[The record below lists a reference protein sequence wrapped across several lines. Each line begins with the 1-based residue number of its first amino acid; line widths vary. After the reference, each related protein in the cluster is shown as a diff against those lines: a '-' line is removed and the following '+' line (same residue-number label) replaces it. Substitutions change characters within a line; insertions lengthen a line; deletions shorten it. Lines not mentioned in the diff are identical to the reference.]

1 VANRIPLTSN
11 KEKRRIEE
19 LPEGDYLNLSKSGIV
34 SAVSIQSETFY
45 GNLIGTAYT
54 SVTLIDASNITGGII
69 STSRLSGSY
78 DIDITGKARSLE
90 RAENILDGTINP
102 ARLSGT
108 YNIDIENRGDVGQV
122 IFNSPDGYIYGANNF
137 YYVSGNVG
145 IGTTLPTSKL
155 SVIGDGRFSGI
166 VTATTFNGTLIGYAS
181 SAGIATNL
189 NGGLAGN
196 IVYQSAPN
204 TTAFLTNGS
213 SGTFLQSNGV
223 GNAPTWVSA
232 AAPAGAITGLTVRDF
247 NNNIVGTSGS
257 ISQLTFA
264 SGLSVTGAAGIATI
278 TLSSNIVGTSL
289 SISGISTFTNGPVL
303 IGSGTSTGTASPK
316 ALWEKYAYYRANGL
330 GYSGWESTSSSYPV
344 ALAADSLTPRR
355 TAWPGKIEFSPVP
368 PAQSVGGQIVRY
380 GFVSKSIDPASFT
393 TDDIGT
399 GSSDVGAAYEG
410 DPYVGRTITYEFS
423 NSNGPNAT
431 VLAAWSGYSN
441 IPTEPQENPYI
452 QDTVPL
458 VPILQVT
465 GGAYVSGNLGIGTTS
480 PKYKLDI
487 IGNVGLNGSLSIGG
501 TTGVLGQ
508 VLTSTGTG
516 ITWSTSGS
524 QGLDGPLSIGGTTG
538 VLGQVLTSTGIGV
551 TWSTLGSVGITST
564 ITRVSTSYTTTSLA
578 QNGVADF
585 TMNLGK
591 LSELISI
598 QVSEPSWVRIFRSSA
613 QRALDTRTSPGGTL
627 QAIINL
633 GDSKPY
639 SENVTTTTS
648 ETIIQNPVP
657 MLQGDTNGLVYV
669 RLIKRSTGSSVVTL
683 ITTTYPQEN

>member
-90 RAENILDGTINP
+90 RAENILGGIINP

-108 YNIDIENRGDVGQV
+108 YNIDIQNRGDVGQV

-181 SAGIATNL
+181 SAGISTNL
-189 NGGLAGN
+189 NNGLAGN

-213 SGTFLQSNGV
+213 SGTVLQSNGV
-223 GNAPTWVSA
+223 GNAPTWVT
-232 AAPAGAITGLTVRDF
+232 AAPAGAITGLTIRDEGTTVGNAASVSSLNF
-247 NNNIVGTSGS
+247 VGFNIVATA
-257 ISQLTFA
+257 L
-264 SGLSVTGAAGIATI
+264 GAGATI
-278 TLSSNIVGTSL
+278 TIPDNLVGTAL
-289 SISGISTFTNGPVL
+289 SVSGISTFTNGPVL
-303 IGSGTSTGTASPK
+303 IGSGTSTGTATQP
-316 ALWEKYAYYRANGL
+316 
-330 GYSGWESTSSSYPV
+330 
-344 ALAADSLTPRR
+344 
-355 TAWPGKIEFSPVP
+355 
-368 PAQSVGGQIVRY
+368 
-380 GFVSKSIDPASFT
+380 
-393 TDDIGT
+393 
-399 GSSDVGAAYEG
+399 
-410 DPYVGRTITYEFS
+410 
-423 NSNGPNAT
+423 
-431 VLAAWSGYSN
+431 
-441 IPTEPQENPYI
+441 
-452 QDTVPL
+452 
-458 VPILQVT
+458 LQVT

-508 VLTSTGTG
+508 VLTSTGIG
-516 ITWSTSGS
+516 VTWSTSGS

-564 ITRVSTSYTTTSLA
+564 ITRVSTSYTTTSLV